1 MSEENKPREF
11 WIRDQVKNFG
21 LHEGARFVAFDSPL
35 GVAYVDGSLHHVVE
49 YKAYEK
55 LQQELE
61 SVKAENYRIRCEKQS
76 DLNKIAESEFNE
88 NQANDRLKEA
98 RAELAAEKAKAK
110 ELLEAVENLL
120 GHLDA
125 SLLFPHKERSDL
137 VKAESLMRQAI
148 AKYKGASDGQ

>member
-1 MSEENKPREF
+1 MDKV
-11 WIRDQVKNFG
+11 IK
-21 LHEGARFVAFDSPL
+21 
-35 GVAYVDGSLHHVVE
+35 
-49 YKAYEK
+49 YEK

-110 ELLEAVENLL
+110 ELIEALEYYAYVFNWLYNKIE
-120 GHLDA
+120 
-125 SLLFPHKERSDL
+125 ESDCEEIKFNPVL
-137 VKAESLMRQAI
+137 NKPVPKGLEFESGGKRARQAI
-148 AKYKGASDGQ
+148 AKYRQVEGKR

>member
-1 MSEENKPREF
+1 MSNC
-11 WIRDQVKNFG
+11 VT
-21 LHEGARFVAFDSPL
+21 
-35 GVAYVDGSLHHVVE
+35 HHACDCIMD
-49 YKAYEK
+49 KIIKYEK

-110 ELLEAVENLL
+110 ELLEAVEWYADKSNL
-120 GHLDA
+120 
-125 SLLFPHKERSDL
+125 DL
-137 VKAESLMRQAI
+137 SQSVIMEDGSKARQLI
-148 AKYKGASDGQ
+148 EKYKGASDGQ

>member
-1 MSEENKPREF
+1 MSNC
-11 WIRDQVKNFG
+11 VT
-21 LHEGARFVAFDSPL
+21 
-35 GVAYVDGSLHHVVE
+35 HHACDCIMDKVI
-49 YKAYEK
+49 KYEK

-61 SVKAENYRIRCEKQS
+61 SVKAENTILKH
-76 DLNKIAESEFNE
+76 EF
-88 NQANDRLKEA
+88 EA
-98 RAELAAEKAKAK
+98 FVSLVEPKLAAEKAEAK
-110 ELLEAVENLL
+110 ELLEALENLL

>member
-1 MSEENKPREF
+1 MSNC
-11 WIRDQVKNFG
+11 VT
-21 LHEGARFVAFDSPL
+21 
-35 GVAYVDGSLHHVVE
+35 HHACDCIMDKVI
-49 YKAYEK
+49 KYEK
-55 LQQELE
+55 LQKELE

-88 NQANDRLKEA
+88 NQASDRLKEA

-110 ELLEAVENLL
+110 EMLEALENLL

-137 VKAESLMRQAI
+137 VKAESLMGQAI

>member
-1 MSEENKPREF
+1 MDKV
-11 WIRDQVKNFG
+11 IK
-21 LHEGARFVAFDSPL
+21 
-35 GVAYVDGSLHHVVE
+35 
-49 YKAYEK
+49 YEK
-55 LQQELE
+55 LQKELE

-88 NQANDRLKEA
+88 NQASDRLKEA

-110 ELLEAVENLL
+110 EMLEALENLL

-137 VKAESLMRQAI
+137 VKAESLMGQAI